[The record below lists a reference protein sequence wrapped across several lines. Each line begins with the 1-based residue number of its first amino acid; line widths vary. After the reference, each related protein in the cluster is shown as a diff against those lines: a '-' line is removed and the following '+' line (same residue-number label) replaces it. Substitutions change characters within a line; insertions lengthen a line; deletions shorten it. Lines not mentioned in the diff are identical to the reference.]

1 MVHPAA
7 AAELPTDEWRW
18 APCRVNFVAH
28 ADENPWLNELDVA
41 ATNAALQTAAAE
53 AEAALCS
60 GEWAGLS
67 DAEKASRSPEVHQ
80 LASLPIYELFP
91 TMQASIGA
99 GTFVNDWQRQ
109 QFAAHGVA
117 QRDPMSVTMASVID
131 LENAMTEGG
140 DGEGVR
146 HASGL
151 SFGSDEP
158 VDFDALVEEANFLFS
173 ASVHRRVMTGKEP
186 EPSQLPE
193 IDLLL
198 VPAELRARM

>member
-1 MVHPAA
+1 MGA
-7 AAELPTDEWRW
+7 
-18 APCRVNFVAH
+18 RVNFVAH

-41 ATNAALQTAAAE
+41 ATNAALQTAAAK
-53 AEAALCS
+53 AEASLRS

-67 DAEKASRSPEVHQ
+67 DAAKAARSPEVHQ
-80 LASLPIYELFP
+80 LAWLPIDEVVR
-91 TMQASIGA
+91 TMQASIGQ

-131 LENAMTEGG
+131 LENALSKGG
-140 DGEGVR
+140 EGEGVR

-151 SFGSDEP
+151 SFGSDEA

-186 EPSQLPE
+186 EPSQVPE
-193 IDLLL
+193 IDLAL